1 MTLAILTNHLKIKR
15 TIEEV
20 REDLEHFVNDREP
33 WCKDIAEFYLDYKNR
48 KWENYKQEWLHEAF
62 PLDQVGITFF
72 ARCYRR
78 HICVFFN
85 THLWTT
91 HKDNDIKQCTI
102 FLVYRGSKTY
112 WDSREM
118 TADEA
123 KGCQS
128 AIGRIQAMVDEKNLA
143 KNVKQMVTRKRKRD
157 NRISSESELEG
168 LDMELLL
175 EESSTSE
182 IPEKSGNNM
191 QNVTTRCSVSLSRVD
206 DLLRKEIADMKNK
219 SNGAGDTSGEAPKS
233 KRAKLTQEIE
243 KEVQQVEVDIG
254 NNMRNS
260 VKRITTVD
268 IANKSL
274 SRARNMRK
282 GSWSAVVAKQKKQT
296 KLKEFSIKCP
306 AEGCSVIRESKAKIR
321 KHLSIKHPDFRWV
334 CRKCTKDYASRE
346 GRYKHELKHK
356 YGSRFMCKIEGCGY
370 RCLFE
375 SEMMEHVKKQTNKGL
390 FKCRIRGC
398 DKAYPAKRTRNSHE
412 KTHDADDWTCAAVLD
427 DGTSC
432 GQECMSKNH
441 LNQHERGSQSRV
453 GRQVWQELSLAIY

>member
-1 MTLAILTNHLKIKR
+1 MRNLIFQLQDPGVPPAQMTLAILTSHLKIKR

-48 KWENYKQEWLHEAF
+48 KWESYKQEWLHEAF

-72 ARCYRR
+72 ARCYRW

-175 EESSTSE
+175 EEGSTSQN
-182 IPEKSGNNM
+182 PEKNGNNM
-191 QNVTTRCSVSLSRVD
+191 QNITTQCSVSLKRVD
-206 DLLRKEIADMKNK
+206 DILRKDIEDMHTK
-219 SNGAGDTSGEAPKS
+219 STGAGDTSGEAPKS
-233 KRAKLTQEIE
+233 KRAKITEEIE

-254 NNMRNS
+254 NNMLNS
-260 VKRITTVD
+260 VKRITVD
-268 IANKSL
+268 IAN
-274 SRARNMRK
+274 
-282 GSWSAVVAKQKKQT
+282 
-296 KLKEFSIKCP
+296 
-306 AEGCSVIRESKAKIR
+306 
-321 KHLSIKHPDFRWV
+321 
-334 CRKCTKDYASRE
+334 
-346 GRYKHELKHK
+346 
-356 YGSRFMCKIEGCGY
+356 
-370 RCLFE
+370 
-375 SEMMEHVKKQTNKGL
+375 
-390 FKCRIRGC
+390 
-398 DKAYPAKRTRNSHE
+398 
-412 KTHDADDWTCAAVLD
+412 
-427 DGTSC
+427 
-432 GQECMSKNH
+432 
-441 LNQHERGSQSRV
+441 
-453 GRQVWQELSLAIY
+453 